1 MKEKIRSY
9 LIDFV
14 RILML
19 YLSIRLILAFLFEQ
33 NKSFNALEL
42 VKSQLQ
48 QAVMLAGLLAVLRV
62 FARPAKK

>member
-19 YLSIRLILAFLFEQ
+19 YLGIRLILAFFFEQ
-33 NKSFNALEL
+33 NQSFNALEL
-42 VKSQLQ
+42 VKSQLP
-48 QAVMLAGLLAVLRV
+48 QASMLAGLLAVLRV

>member
-19 YLSIRLILAFLFEQ
+19 YLGIRLILEYFPG
-33 NKSFNALEL
+33 KSFDSFEL
-42 VKSQLQ
+42 VKSQLP
-48 QAVMLAGLLAVLRV
+48 QAAMLAGLLAALRLIS
-62 FARPAKK
+62 APKKS

>member
-19 YLSIRLILAFLFEQ
+19 YLGIRLILAFFFEQ
-33 NKSFNALEL
+33 NQSFNALEL

-48 QAVMLAGLLAVLRV
+48 QAVMLAGLWAVLRV
-62 FARPAKK
+62 FVRPAKK

>member
-19 YLSIRLILAFLFEQ
+19 YLGIRLVLAFFFEQ
-33 NKSFNALEL
+33 NQSFNALEL
-42 VKSQLQ
+42 VKTQLP
-48 QAVMLAGLLAVLRV
+48 QAAMLAGLLALLRV